1 MAFQIVLQEGLLHV
15 PLSGTLSRADLDH
28 LASAIE
34 KLEAPALPVPNRIID
49 LTRVTEMAIDF
60 ADVLAI
66 AERRKQQRF
75 PNSFRT
81 ALVAGRPIGKGYARM
96 FQALND
102 HPQIT
107 IEVFSDRETAL
118 RWLAQ

>member
-1 MAFQIVLQEGLLHV
+1 
-15 PLSGTLSRADLDH
+15 
-28 LASAIE
+28 
-34 KLEAPALPVPNRIID
+34 
-49 LTRVTEMAIDF
+49 
-60 ADVLAI
+60 
-66 AERRKQQRF
+66 
-75 PNSFRT
+75 
-81 ALVAGRPIGKGYARM
+81 VAGRPIGKGYARM